1 MKCGLRELD
10 KEDGRT
16 KRLTGLF
23 SLKAP
28 PPLSSPPSLKESF
41 FPVEVV
47 VAFADL
53 LAAAAAAAAA
63 SVGFPS
69 ISRSQRLKLR
79 IPRHSR

>member
-28 PPLSSPPSLKESF
+28 PPLSFPLSLKESF

-53 LAAAAAAAAA
+53 LAAAA

-79 IPRHSR
+79 IPRHS

>member
-28 PPLSSPPSLKESF
+28 PPLSSPLSLKESF

-53 LAAAAAAAAA
+53 LAAAAAA

-79 IPRHSR
+79 IPRHS